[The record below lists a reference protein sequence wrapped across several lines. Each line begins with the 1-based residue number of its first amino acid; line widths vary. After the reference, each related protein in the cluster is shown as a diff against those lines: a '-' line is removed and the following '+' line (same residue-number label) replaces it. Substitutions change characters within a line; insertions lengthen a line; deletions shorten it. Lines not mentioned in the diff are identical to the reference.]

1 MSLETKDALVAEERE
16 DNCALAVAPEQCS
29 NSDDSDGASPT
40 QSSLGKPA
48 ANTRETFTNKIDFLM
63 ACIGYSVGL
72 GNFWRFPYLCY
83 KNGGGAFLLP
93 YFIMVVLAGIPM
105 FFLEVSIGQFMSAGG
120 IKVWNISPLF
130 SGIGY
135 ATTIILFLL
144 NCYYNVILSWAFY
157 YLFASFNKVVPWSH
171 CNHDWNTPYCRS
183 EWDDKLVNGTTVN
196 VTSAST
202 VQNLT
207 SGDKQQTYFV
217 DPATEFWQRKV
228 LAISSG
234 IDEPGIIKWD
244 LALCL
249 LVAWIVVFACISK
262 GVKSSGKVMYFTATT
277 PYVFMLI
284 LLVRGCTLPGAGS
297 GILYYLTPTM
307 DKLGDMQTW
316 VDAGTQIFFSY
327 SIGMGASTAL
337 GSFNKFH
344 HNCLRDSVIFSIIN
358 SGTSFLAGFVIF
370 AVLGY
375 MATEQ
380 GVDIADVAESGPGLA
395 FIAYPKALS
404 SMPFAPFWSVIF
416 FLMVILLGL
425 DSEFVQQEGLVAT
438 IVDVFPVFLRKGH
451 RRTIFTG
458 VACIVCYLV
467 GLCMVTEGGMYV
479 FQIFDFY
486 SGSRII
492 LLVALLECIAV
503 AHVYGM
509 SRFLDNV
516 DMMFGIRNVPLRS
529 IIKWLY
535 IIITPLI
542 ILIVFV
548 LNCISYCTLDYKF
561 SAHYTYTYPQW
572 AISVGWLM
580 ACSSIIFVPIYMIY
594 LIINM
599 LLTNGGYLDMRKL
612 IRPRL
617 LPHQM
622 RPGDNPLDLNADATL
637 ENIFL
642 PSDILSEY
650 SGSLE
655 NYCRDAPVN
664 NDARLPDYQEA
675 VEMEKIQLT
684 NA

>member
-1 MSLETKDALVAEERE
+1 MSLEEKEE
-16 DNCALAVAPEQCS
+16 NNALAAAAEQGS
-29 NSDDSDGASPT
+29 SSDNSDGASV
-40 QSSLGKPA
+40 SLEKPLA
-48 ANTRETFTNKIDFLM
+48 ANKRETFNHKIDFLL

-83 KNGGGAFLLP
+83 KNGGGAFLIP
-93 YFIMVVLAGIPM
+93 YFTMVLLAGIPM
-105 FFLEVSIGQFMSAGG
+105 FFLEVVIGQFMSAGG
-120 IKVWNISPLF
+120 IKAWNISPLF
-130 SGIGY
+130 TGIGY
-135 ATTIILFLL
+135 ATTIILFLF
-144 NCYYNVILSWAFY
+144 NVYYNVILSWAFY
-157 YLFASFNKVVPWSH
+157 YMFSSFTKTVPWSH
-171 CNHDWNTPYCRS
+171 CDNPWNTPNCRS
-183 EWDDKLVNGTTVN
+183 EWNEVTNGSVLNTTDAMPAA
-196 VTSAST
+196 T
-202 VQNLT
+202 NLT
-207 SGDKQQTYFV
+207 TKMPKEIYHV
-217 DPATEFWQRKV
+217 DPATEFWQRRV

-249 LVAWIVVFACISK
+249 LVAWIVVFACIFK
-262 GVKSSGKVMYFTATT
+262 GVKSSGKVMYFTAIA

-307 DKLGDMQTW
+307 EKLGDMQTW

-344 HNCLRDSVIFSIIN
+344 HNCLRDSVIFSIVN

-380 GVDIADVAESGPGLA
+380 GVDIADVAESGPGLT
-395 FIAYPKALS
+395 FIAYPKALAN
-404 SMPFAPFWSVIF
+404 MPFAPFWSVIF
-416 FLMVILLGL
+416 FFMVILLGL
-425 DSEFVQQEGLVAT
+425 DTEFVHQEGLVAA
-438 IVDVFPVFLRKGH
+438 IVDVFPTYLGKGY
-451 RRTIFTG
+451 RRTIFTCLS
-458 VACIVCYLV
+458 CIVCYLM

-486 SGSRII
+486 SGSRIL
-492 LLVALLECIAV
+492 LLVALFECIAV

-509 SRFLDNV
+509 SRFMDNI
-516 DMMFGIRNVPLRS
+516 DMMFGIRNVPLRA
-529 IIKWLY
+529 IIKWVY
-535 IIITPLI
+535 ILVTPT
-542 ILIVFV
+542 IVLVVFI
-548 LNCISYCTLDYKF
+548 LNCISYSTLKYKF

-594 LIINM
+594 AIIDM
-599 LLTNGGYLDMRKL
+599 LLTSRGYPNFRKL

-622 RPGDNPLDLNADATL
+622 RPGDNPLDLNPDATL
-637 ENIFL
+637 ENVFL
-642 PSDILSEY
+642 PSDLLAEY
-650 SGSLE
+650 NGSLE
-655 NYCRDAPVN
+655 NYCRGVPAN
-664 NDARLPDYQEA
+664 NSAKCPDYEEA
-675 VEMEKIQLT
+675 VEMEKLQPFEE
-684 NA
+684 